1 MSGPL
6 AGIRIVDLTTMISG
20 PFATMLLG
28 DQGADVV
35 KIERPDGGD
44 QMRRFGRRSG
54 ALTAPFVNNNR
65 GKRSVA
71 VDLKRPEG
79 AEVVKRIASTADV
92 FVQNFR
98 PGVVARLGLAE
109 EVLRDLN
116 PRLVYVSIS
125 GFGGKGPLAHKP
137 AYDPIF
143 QAASGLASIQGASDS
158 ARPRM
163 VRAMLPDKIAAL
175 NAAQAV
181 STALYAREKTGLGQH
196 VELSMLDAVLSFLWS
211 GEMDGHTFLEHQAE
225 GPEESSPFDLIYETG
240 DGYICVATVTSAQ
253 WVGFANATGNSHWL
267 QDPRFATSEAREA
280 HRTERLELMQEVL
293 RTRPTDEWNRAA
305 GAGGRALQ
313 QNPHPPG
320 DRPPSASRRER
331 IAGGVPASR
340 RGRDPAGA
348 RPREVRPD
356 PDVPRPHA
364 ADARRAYRRGAVR
377 SGLLRAGDRGAQGG
391 RGRRLIDARH
401 AGRGAGPAPAPLP
414 RDGKASRPR
423 PARPPLPGRGP
434 VAAGGQ
440 NLSHQGRTS
449 SSSVQAERSWQCS
462 A

>member
-225 GPEESSPFDLIYETG
+225 GPEESSPFDLIYESG

-293 RTRPTDEWNRAA
+293 RTRPTDEWIERLEQADVPCSRIHTRREIVHHPHLAASESLVEYRHPDAGGIRQARDPARFDRTPTSPALMPPMLGEHTGEVLSEAGYSEPEVAALRAA
-305 GAGGRALQ
+305 G
-313 QNPHPPG
+313 
-320 DRPPSASRRER
+320 
-331 IAGGVPASR
+331 V
-340 RGRDPAGA
+340 
-348 RPREVRPD
+348 
-356 PDVPRPHA
+356 
-364 ADARRAYRRGAVR
+364 
-377 SGLLRAGDRGAQGG
+377 
-391 RGRRLIDARH
+391 
-401 AGRGAGPAPAPLP
+401 
-414 RDGKASRPR
+414 
-423 PARPPLPGRGP
+423 
-434 VAAGGQ
+434 VA
-440 NLSHQGRTS
+440 
-449 SSSVQAERSWQCS
+449 
-462 A
+462 

>member
-1 MSGPL
+1 MTGPL

-28 DQGADVV
+28 DQGADVI

-79 AEVVKRIASTADV
+79 VEVVKRIASTADV

-125 GFGGKGPLAHKP
+125 GFGDKGPLAHKP

-181 STALYAREKTGLGQH
+181 STALYVREKTGGQGQH
-196 VELSMLDAVLSFLWS
+196 VKLSMLDAVLSFLWS
-211 GEMDGHTFLEHQAE
+211 GEMDGHTFLENQAE

-240 DGYICVATVTSAQ
+240 DGYVCVATVTSAQ

-293 RTRPTDEWNRAA
+293 RTRPTDEWIERLEQADVPCSRIHTRREIVHHPHLAA
-305 GAGGRALQ
+305 NESLVEYRHPDAGGIRQA
-313 QNPHPPG
+313 
-320 DRPPSASRRER
+320 
-331 IAGGVPASR
+331 
-340 RGRDPAGA
+340 RDPARFDRTPTSPTLMPPMLGEHTG
-348 RPREVRPD
+348 EVL
-356 PDVPRPHA
+356 
-364 ADARRAYRRGAVR
+364 
-377 SGLLRAGDRGAQGG
+377 SEAGYSE
-391 RGRRLIDARH
+391 
-401 AGRGAGPAPAPLP
+401 PE
-414 RDGKASRPR
+414 
-423 PARPPLPGRGP
+423 
-434 VAAGGQ
+434 VAA
-440 NLSHQGRTS
+440 L
-449 SSSVQAERSWQCS
+449 RS
-462 A
+462 ARVIA

>member
-1 MSGPL
+1 MTGPL

-28 DQGADVV
+28 DQGADVI

-79 AEVVKRIASTADV
+79 VEVVKRIASTADV

-125 GFGGKGPLAHKP
+125 GFGDKGPLAHKP

-181 STALYAREKTGLGQH
+181 STALYVREKTGGQGQH
-196 VELSMLDAVLSFLWS
+196 VKLSMLDAVLSFLWS
-211 GEMDGHTFLEHQAE
+211 GEMDGHTFLENQAE

-240 DGYICVATVTSAQ
+240 DGYVCVATVTSAQ

-293 RTRPTDEWNRAA
+293 RTRPTDEWIERLEQADVPCS
-305 GAGGRALQ
+305 RI
-313 QNPHPPG
+313 HT
-320 DRPPSASRRER
+320 RREIVHHPHLAASESLVEYR
-331 IAGGVPASR
+331 HPDAGCIRQA
-340 RGRDPAGA
+340 RDPARFDRTPTSPTLMPPMLGEHTG
-348 RPREVRPD
+348 EVL
-356 PDVPRPHA
+356 
-364 ADARRAYRRGAVR
+364 
-377 SGLLRAGDRGAQGG
+377 SEAGYSE
-391 RGRRLIDARH
+391 
-401 AGRGAGPAPAPLP
+401 PE
-414 RDGKASRPR
+414 
-423 PARPPLPGRGP
+423 
-434 VAAGGQ
+434 VAA
-440 NLSHQGRTS
+440 L
-449 SSSVQAERSWQCS
+449 RS
-462 A
+462 ARVIA

>member
-1 MSGPL
+1 MTGPL

-125 GFGGKGPLAHKP
+125 GFGAKGPLAHKP

-211 GEMDGHTFLEHQAE
+211 GEMDGHTFLENQAE

-240 DGYICVATVTSAQ
+240 DGYVCVATVTSAQ

-293 RTRPTDEWNRAA
+293 RTRPTDEWIERLEQADVPCSRIHTRREIVHHPHLAA
-305 GAGGRALQ
+305 SESLVEYRHPGAGGIRQA
-313 QNPHPPG
+313 
-320 DRPPSASRRER
+320 
-331 IAGGVPASR
+331 
-340 RGRDPAGA
+340 RDPARFDRTPTSPALMPPMLGEHTG
-348 RPREVRPD
+348 EVL
-356 PDVPRPHA
+356 
-364 ADARRAYRRGAVR
+364 
-377 SGLLRAGDRGAQGG
+377 SEAGYS
-391 RGRRLIDARH
+391 
-401 AGRGAGPAPAPLP
+401 
-414 RDGKASRPR
+414 ASE
-423 PARPPLPGRGP
+423 
-434 VAAGGQ
+434 VAA
-440 NLSHQGRTS
+440 L
-449 SSSVQAERSWQCS
+449 RS
-462 A
+462 ARVIA

>member
-293 RTRPTDEWNRAA
+293 RTRPTDEWIERLEQADVPCSRIHTRREIVHHPHLAASESLVEYRHPDAGGIRQARDPARFDRTPTSPALMPPMLGEHTGEVLSEAGYSEPEVAALRAA
-305 GAGGRALQ
+305 G
-313 QNPHPPG
+313 
-320 DRPPSASRRER
+320 
-331 IAGGVPASR
+331 V
-340 RGRDPAGA
+340 
-348 RPREVRPD
+348 
-356 PDVPRPHA
+356 
-364 ADARRAYRRGAVR
+364 
-377 SGLLRAGDRGAQGG
+377 
-391 RGRRLIDARH
+391 
-401 AGRGAGPAPAPLP
+401 
-414 RDGKASRPR
+414 
-423 PARPPLPGRGP
+423 
-434 VAAGGQ
+434 VA
-440 NLSHQGRTS
+440 
-449 SSSVQAERSWQCS
+449 
-462 A
+462 

>member
-1 MSGPL
+1 MTGPL

-109 EVLRDLN
+109 EVLRGLN

-125 GFGGKGPLAHKP
+125 GFGAKGPLAHKP

-211 GEMDGHTFLEHQAE
+211 GEMDGHTFLENQAE

-240 DGYICVATVTSAQ
+240 DGYVCVATVTSAQ

-293 RTRPTDEWNRAA
+293 RTRPTDEWIERLEQADVPCSRIHTRREIVHHPHLAA
-305 GAGGRALQ
+305 SESLVEYRHPGAGGIRQA
-313 QNPHPPG
+313 
-320 DRPPSASRRER
+320 
-331 IAGGVPASR
+331 
-340 RGRDPAGA
+340 RDPARFDRTPTSPALMPPMLGEHTG
-348 RPREVRPD
+348 EVL
-356 PDVPRPHA
+356 
-364 ADARRAYRRGAVR
+364 
-377 SGLLRAGDRGAQGG
+377 SEAGYS
-391 RGRRLIDARH
+391 
-401 AGRGAGPAPAPLP
+401 
-414 RDGKASRPR
+414 ASE
-423 PARPPLPGRGP
+423 
-434 VAAGGQ
+434 VAA
-440 NLSHQGRTS
+440 L
-449 SSSVQAERSWQCS
+449 RS
-462 A
+462 ARVIA

>member
-211 GEMDGHTFLEHQAE
+211 GEMDGHTFLEHPAE

-293 RTRPTDEWNRAA
+293 RTRPTDEWIERLEQADVPCSRIHTRREIVHHPHLAASESLVEYRHPDAGGIRQARDPARFDRTPTSPALMPPMLGEHTGEVLSEAGYSEPEVAALRAA
-305 GAGGRALQ
+305 G
-313 QNPHPPG
+313 
-320 DRPPSASRRER
+320 
-331 IAGGVPASR
+331 V
-340 RGRDPAGA
+340 
-348 RPREVRPD
+348 
-356 PDVPRPHA
+356 
-364 ADARRAYRRGAVR
+364 
-377 SGLLRAGDRGAQGG
+377 
-391 RGRRLIDARH
+391 
-401 AGRGAGPAPAPLP
+401 
-414 RDGKASRPR
+414 
-423 PARPPLPGRGP
+423 
-434 VAAGGQ
+434 VA
-440 NLSHQGRTS
+440 
-449 SSSVQAERSWQCS
+449 
-462 A
+462 

>member
-1 MSGPL
+1 MTGPL

-79 AEVVKRIASTADV
+79 AEVVQRIASTADV

-109 EVLRDLN
+109 EVLRGLN
-116 PRLVYVSIS
+116 PRIVYVSIS
-125 GFGGKGPLAHKP
+125 GFGAKGPLAHKP

-143 QAASGLASIQGASDS
+143 QAASGLASIQGGSDS

-211 GEMDGHTFLEHQAE
+211 GEMDGHTFLENQAE

-240 DGYICVATVTSAQ
+240 DGYVCVATVTSAQ

-293 RTRPTDEWNRAA
+293 RTRPTDEWIERLEQADVPCSRIHTRREIVHHPHLAA
-305 GAGGRALQ
+305 SESLVEYRHPGAGGIRQA
-313 QNPHPPG
+313 
-320 DRPPSASRRER
+320 
-331 IAGGVPASR
+331 
-340 RGRDPAGA
+340 RDPARFDRTPTSPALMPPMLGEHTG
-348 RPREVRPD
+348 EVL
-356 PDVPRPHA
+356 
-364 ADARRAYRRGAVR
+364 
-377 SGLLRAGDRGAQGG
+377 SEAGYS
-391 RGRRLIDARH
+391 
-401 AGRGAGPAPAPLP
+401 
-414 RDGKASRPR
+414 ASE
-423 PARPPLPGRGP
+423 
-434 VAAGGQ
+434 VAA
-440 NLSHQGRTS
+440 L
-449 SSSVQAERSWQCS
+449 RS
-462 A
+462 AKVIA

>member
-1 MSGPL
+1 MTGPL

-79 AEVVKRIASTADV
+79 AEVVQRIASTADV

-109 EVLRDLN
+109 EVLRGLN

-125 GFGGKGPLAHKP
+125 GFGAKGPLAHKP

-211 GEMDGHTFLEHQAE
+211 GEMDGHTFLENQAE

-240 DGYICVATVTSAQ
+240 DGYVCVATVTSAQ

-280 HRTERLELMQEVL
+280 HRTERLELMQAVL
-293 RTRPTDEWNRAA
+293 RTRPTDEWIERLEQADVPCSRIHTRREIVHHPHLAA
-305 GAGGRALQ
+305 SESLVEYRHPDAGGIRQA
-313 QNPHPPG
+313 
-320 DRPPSASRRER
+320 
-331 IAGGVPASR
+331 
-340 RGRDPAGA
+340 RDPARFDRTPTSPALMPPMLGEHTG
-348 RPREVRPD
+348 EVL
-356 PDVPRPHA
+356 
-364 ADARRAYRRGAVR
+364 
-377 SGLLRAGDRGAQGG
+377 SEAGYS
-391 RGRRLIDARH
+391 
-401 AGRGAGPAPAPLP
+401 
-414 RDGKASRPR
+414 ASE
-423 PARPPLPGRGP
+423 
-434 VAAGGQ
+434 VAA
-440 NLSHQGRTS
+440 L
-449 SSSVQAERSWQCS
+449 RS
-462 A
+462 AKVIA

>member
-181 STALYAREKTGLGQH
+181 STALYAREKTGQGQH

-267 QDPRFATSEAREA
+267 QDPRFATSEVREA

-293 RTRPTDEWNRAA
+293 RTRPTDEWIERLEQADVPCSRIHTRREIVHHPHLAASESLVEYRHPDAGGIRQARDPARFDRTPTSPALMPPMLGEHTGEVLSEAGYSEPEVAALRAA
-305 GAGGRALQ
+305 G
-313 QNPHPPG
+313 
-320 DRPPSASRRER
+320 
-331 IAGGVPASR
+331 V
-340 RGRDPAGA
+340 
-348 RPREVRPD
+348 
-356 PDVPRPHA
+356 
-364 ADARRAYRRGAVR
+364 
-377 SGLLRAGDRGAQGG
+377 
-391 RGRRLIDARH
+391 
-401 AGRGAGPAPAPLP
+401 
-414 RDGKASRPR
+414 
-423 PARPPLPGRGP
+423 
-434 VAAGGQ
+434 VA
-440 NLSHQGRTS
+440 
-449 SSSVQAERSWQCS
+449 
-462 A
+462 